1 MSSEKQS
8 LTLKVTFS
16 KVTNTLTFL
25 NNFFFII
32 AQLLKLKQYYWHL
45 REIKITFCKRL
56 SRSSLL
62 KNTFDHTNPKQL
74 KILRLSHIT
83 FILLT
88 YTGAVTA
95 GRVSL
100 VTRAVIAAFCVE
112 TTLVATRSVQ
122 QTFVDI

>member
-1 MSSEKQS
+1 M
-8 LTLKVTFS
+8 
-16 KVTNTLTFL
+16 
-25 NNFFFII
+25 
-32 AQLLKLKQYYWHL
+32 
-45 REIKITFCKRL
+45 
-56 SRSSLL
+56 L

-95 GRVSL
+95 GGVSL